1 MRCKLR
7 APITAS
13 TSFSVR
19 PRIAIQGRINGSI
32 RTRHWFLT
40 QPSRTGG
47 VIHQKQGRKLGTS
60 SKPCKASII
69 FEYGD
74 IGSRSTI
81 SAFALFARKSSTAM
95 RCKLRAPK
103 TARTSFTVR
112 PRNAI
117 QVRISGSIRTRH
129 RFPTRPSRAGGVIH
143 RRQGRKLGAAFHR
156 LDYQDLPSR
165 TPGIIHRK
173 QRSRPGRM
181 VTIAERGAVDRGSAG
196 ANLIPTRRERHSK
209 HSEQPPRNP
218 CRDAL
223 TSHSLGCYFQRG
235 NGPSGYF

>member
-1 MRCKLR
+1 DWSSDVCSSDLIIFEHGDIGSRSTISGFAFFARKSSTAMRCKLR

-32 RTRHWFLT
+32 RTRHCFLT
-40 QPSRTGG
+40 RPSRTGG
-47 VIHQKQGRKLGTS
+47 VNHRKQGRKLGTS
-60 SKPCKASII
+60 SEPCK
-69 FEYGD
+69 YPD
-74 IGSRSTI
+74 
-81 SAFALFARKSSTAM
+81 L
-95 RCKLRAPK
+95 LR
-103 TARTSFTVR
+103 R
-112 PRNAI
+112 PACLI
-117 QVRISGSIRTRH
+117 
-129 RFPTRPSRAGGVIH
+129 PP
-143 RRQGRKLGAAFHR
+143 
-156 LDYQDLPSR
+156 
-165 TPGIIHRK
+165 K
-173 QRSRPGRM
+173 QRSRSGRM
-181 VTIAERGAVDRGSAG
+181 VTIAERGAVERGSAG